1 MVYINNVFKFN
12 ISYEIYGMYV
22 INYLV
27 NEVGIVF
34 MFVNVFNFVFEV
46 YCNFI
51 FINFYVINGFIFSG
65 DEIILNLDVFIILML
80 VSVLNLL

>member
-1 MVYINNVFKFN
+1 
-12 ISYEIYGMYV
+12 MYV

-46 YCNFI
+46 YYNFI